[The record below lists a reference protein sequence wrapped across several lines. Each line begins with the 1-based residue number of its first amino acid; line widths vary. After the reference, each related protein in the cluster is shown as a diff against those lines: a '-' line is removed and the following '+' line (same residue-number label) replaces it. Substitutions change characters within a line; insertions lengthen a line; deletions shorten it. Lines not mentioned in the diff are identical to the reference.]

1 MMPISALRYRIVA
14 VSVAAFVLAACG
26 GTTTQSLPISTTA
39 AVGPGIVPAARR
51 GDLLYVSSFYSSEV
65 DVFSYPRGQPV
76 ATLTGFEDPNGMCA
90 DKAGDVWVTNTD
102 ASNLIEYAHGGSSPI
117 KTLPD
122 TGYYPVACSVDP
134 ATGNLAVS
142 NLFTT
147 SDTDGNVVVYVH
159 ASGTGKPYTVA
170 GLAEAFFI
178 AYDGHGNLF
187 VDGHPVLFGSGV
199 TFAELRK
206 GGRSFKSFTVPPSI
220 VSIFPSYMQW
230 DGTYLALT
238 GQGTTTN
245 AIYRLA
251 IERHHAIVK
260 GTVQIVGGDGGPFW
274 IQGQKMVM
282 VSGVGDQVWIWK
294 YPAGGKA
301 IKYFMTGLDD
311 NNGVTVSLGP
321 R

>member
-1 MMPISALRYRIVA
+1 MYRIVA
-14 VSVAAFVLAACG
+14 VSVAAFVLAGCG

-39 AVGPGIVPAARR
+39 ATRPGIAPAARR
-51 GDLLYVSSFYSSEV
+51 GDLLYVSSFYESEV
-65 DVFSYPRGQPV
+65 DVFSYPRGQLV
-76 ATLTGFEDPNGMCA
+76 ATLTGFEDPQGMCA
-90 DKAGDVWVTNTD
+90 DKAGDVWVANTD
-102 ASNLIEYAHGGSSPI
+102 SSNLIEYAHGGSSPI
-117 KTLPD
+117 KTLQD
-122 TGYYPVACSVDP
+122 TGYYPLDCSVDP

-142 NLFTT
+142 NIFST

-187 VDGHPVLFGSGV
+187 VDGHPVLFGSGF

-206 GGRSFKSFTVPPSI
+206 GGRSFKSVTLPPSI
-220 VSIFPSYMQW
+220 GSNFPGTMQW
-230 DGTYLALT
+230 DGTYLALA
-238 GQGTTTN
+238 GQGASPF

-260 GTVQIVGGDGGPFW
+260 GTVQFASNDGGPFW
-274 IQGQKMVM
+274 IQGKKMVM
-282 VSGVGDQVWIWK
+282 VSGTGDLVGIWK
-294 YPAGGKA
+294 YPAGGDP
-301 IKYFMTGLDD
+301 IKTFTTGFDD
-311 NNGVTVSLGP
+311 NTGVTVSLGP